1 MEARNLTCEYIPR
14 NPADSLLY
22 KVLAGHLE
30 TFIAE
35 REAEGKGLP
44 KHVIREL
51 RDYLDCGIIQR
62 GFLRCKCEDCGFE
75 RATPFSCRRR
85 GFCPSCGAK
94 RMAETAE
101 HLVENLLPFAD
112 YRQWVVTLPFQLRC
126 WVATNRRLMARVHRI
141 ISTEILSFYQGS
153 TILESR
159 HKAAGGFISF
169 THLFGSAIQLTPHF
183 HMLFADGVFRQNTRS
198 GRVAFG
204 KRHSLTNEDVGRVL
218 ERIVTRV
225 VRYLRRSGFLDKQ
238 GDLVDRP
245 DIDPLFAEHP
255 DLAKAADASIRMRIA
270 FGPRAGKRV
279 RRIGQSFGY
288 EEEVPA
294 LKGHLIADMNG
305 FTIHAARQVTKHQRG
320 QLEGLIN
327 YMGRSSISS
336 ERLSLRSD
344 GDLEYK
350 MKRRFNDG
358 SEKLIL
364 SPTELLE
371 KLVAVIPEP
380 RANLTRYGGVFAPA
394 HAMRPATIRNPG
406 VRKGFTPQ
414 QGPDGNKLVKLTAW
428 ARLLARVFQV
438 DIGHCPE
445 CNGNMRIM
453 AAVVDPL
460 QVARYLRHVGIDAD
474 PPTIHP
480 AKSRQL
486 ELIHEVADPP

>member
-1 MEARNLTCEYIPR
+1 MEARDLTLDYVPR
-14 NPADSLLY
+14 QAAESLLY
-22 KVLAGHLE
+22 KVLAEHLE
-30 TFIAE
+30 TFIAN
-35 REAEGKGLP
+35 REAQGKGLP
-44 KHVIREL
+44 KHVTREL
-51 RDYLDCGIIQR
+51 RDFLDCGIIQR
-62 GFLRCKCEDCGFE
+62 GFLRCKCEECGFE

-101 HLVENLLPFAD
+101 HLVENLLPFAN
-112 YRQWVVTLPFQLRC
+112 YRQWVITLPFELRR
-126 WVATNRRLMARVHRI
+126 WVTTNRKLMARVHRI
-141 ISTEILSFYQGS
+141 ISSEILAFYQDS
-153 TILESR
+153 TIVEST

-169 THLFGSAIQLTPHF
+169 THLFGSAIQATPHF
-183 HMLFADGVFRQNTRS
+183 HILFADGLFQQNPRS
-198 GRVAFG
+198 GKVAFA
-204 KRHSLTNEDVGRVL
+204 KRQSLTDEDVGQVL
-218 ERIVTRV
+218 ERIVNRIF
-225 VRYLRRSGFLDKQ
+225 RYLRRRKLLGQQ
-238 GDLVDRP
+238 GELEGRP
-245 DIDPLFAEHP
+245 DVDPLFDEHP
-255 DLAKAADASIRMRIA
+255 DLAKATDASIRMRIA

-294 LKGHLIADMNG
+294 IKGHLIASMNG
-305 FTIHAARQVTKHQRG
+305 FTIHAARKVKKHQRG

-327 YMGRSSISS
+327 YMGRSAISS

-350 MKRRFNDG
+350 MKRRFSDG
-358 SEKLIL
+358 SEKIIL
-364 SPTELLE
+364 SPTELIE

-394 HAMRPATIRNPG
+394 HAMRSATIRNPG
-406 VRKGFTPQ
+406 VRKGYTTQP
-414 QGPDGNKLVKLTAW
+414 GPDGKKLVKFTAW

-445 CNGNMRIM
+445 CNGEMRIM

-460 QVARYLRHVGIDAD
+460 QVDRYLRHVGVDPN

-486 ELIHEVADPP
+486 ELIHEVAPP